1 MPTKTFSLPQSILDR
16 LDKYDAE
23 TPEWKRFNKSQ
34 ICAEALDRKLTE
46 EGY

>member
-23 TPEWKRFNKSQ
+23 TPEWKQFNKSQ
-34 ICAEALDRKLTE
+34 VCAEALDKKLTD

>member
-1 MPTKTFSLPQSILDR
+1 MPKKTFSLPQSILDR
-16 LDKYDAE
+16 LEKYDTE

-46 EGY
+46 EGF